1 MGQEGQTA
9 FKELKEKLSSEVMA
23 YFNPA
28 KSTKLLV
35 DASPMGLGAVLT
47 QEGKIGK
54 NIICKQGAI
63 RCGKE
68 VFTDRKGSVGHS
80 MGN

>member
-1 MGQEGQTA
+1 
-9 FKELKEKLSSEVMA
+9 MA

-47 QEGKIGK
+47 QEGR
-54 NIICKQGAI
+54 IISYA
-63 RCGKE
+63 
-68 VFTDRKGSVGHS
+68 RKGLSDVEKRYS
-80 MGN
+80 QTEKEAFAIV